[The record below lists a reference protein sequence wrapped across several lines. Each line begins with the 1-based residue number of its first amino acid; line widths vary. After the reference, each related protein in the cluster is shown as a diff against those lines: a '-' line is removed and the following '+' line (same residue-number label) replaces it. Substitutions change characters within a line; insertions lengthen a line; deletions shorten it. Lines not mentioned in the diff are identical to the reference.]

1 MRALGESLLCAA
13 MEGKRSGIPFTP
25 LGVGQVVDRAARLY
39 AGNARRIWLI
49 VLPFALATQLIFLV
63 LSFSALPSGTE
74 VVNGKLLVPFGST
87 ASGLN
92 IAIVVQ
98 AALNYLIVVQI
109 VNGASLRLYS
119 GAYFGEDLTTSQVLR
134 FTIRKL
140 PALLLL
146 GLIYG
151 LVLVIGFLFIIVPGI
166 YLYVALC
173 VVAPVLIVEGKGGF
187 NALGRSQELV
197 RGRWWPTCAALLLGL
212 VVVLGG
218 GFGLGAVVGAIESS
232 GSTSPSAYLLVTALS
247 NLIEQVL
254 LSPIT
259 AALVITIYFDL
270 RVRKEGLDLEL
281 LASRLGIGSPD
292 ASEADEPLQNDG
304 GSLA

>member
-1 MRALGESLLCAA
+1 MPSGTLLSAA
-13 MEGKRSGIPFTP
+13 MEGQRSGIPFTP

-49 VLPFALATQLIFLV
+49 ILPFALATQLIYLA
-63 LSFSALPSGTE
+63 LSFSALPSGTQ
-74 VVNGKLLVPFGST
+74 VANGKLIVPFGSST
-87 ASGLN
+87 SGLN
-92 IAIVVQ
+92 IAAIVQELVS
-98 AALNYLIVVQI
+98 LLIVAQI

-119 GAYFGEDLTTSQVLR
+119 GAYFGEDLTTSQILR
-134 FTIRKL
+134 FTFRKL

-146 GLIYG
+146 GVIYG
-151 LVLVIGFLFIIVPGI
+151 LVLLIGLLLIVLPAI

-187 NALGRSQELV
+187 DALGRSQELV
-197 RGRWWPTCAALLLGL
+197 KGRWWATFAALLLGL
-212 VVVLGG
+212 LVVVLV
-218 GFGLGAVVGAIESS
+218 GFGLGALVSAIESS
-232 GSTSPSAYLLVTALS
+232 GSTSPSAYLLVNALR
-247 NLIEQVL
+247 NLIVQVL

-281 LASRLGIGSPD
+281 LATRLGISAPE
-292 ASEADEPLQNDG
+292 ASADPAPLPAHG

>member
-1 MRALGESLLCAA
+1 
-13 MEGKRSGIPFTP
+13 MEGRRSGIPFTP
-25 LGVGQVVDRAARLY
+25 LSVGQVVDRAARLY

-49 VLPFALATQLIFLV
+49 VLPFALATELIYLL

-74 VVNGKLLVPFGST
+74 VSNGQLLVPFGSSS
-87 ASGLN
+87 SGLD
-92 IAIVVQ
+92 V
-98 AALNYLIVVQI
+98 AALVQIALEYLVVIQI

-119 GAYFGEDLTTSQVLR
+119 GAYFGEQLTSGEVLR
-134 FTIRKL
+134 FTFRKL

-146 GLIYG
+146 SLIYA
-151 LVLVIGFLFIIVPGI
+151 LVLVIGFVFFIVPGI
-166 YLYVALC
+166 YLYVAMS
-173 VVAPVLIVEGKGGF
+173 VVVPVLIVEGKGSF
-187 NALGRSQELV
+187 DALGRSQELV
-197 RGRWWPTCAALLLGL
+197 RGRWWATFAALLLG
-212 VVVLGG
+212 VIV
-218 GFGLGAVVGAIESS
+218 FGLVSVGVGAVVGAVQSS
-232 GSTSPSAYLLVTALS
+232 NSTSPSAFLLVNALG

-281 LASRLGIGSPD
+281 LASRLGISAPA
-292 ASEADEPLQNDG
+292 ASTTFEPQPADG